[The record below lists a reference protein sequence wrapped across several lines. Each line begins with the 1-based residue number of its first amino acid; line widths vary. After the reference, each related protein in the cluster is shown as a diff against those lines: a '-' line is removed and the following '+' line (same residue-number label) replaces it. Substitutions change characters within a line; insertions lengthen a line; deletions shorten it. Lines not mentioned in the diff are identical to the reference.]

1 MDLKMTRPETAP
13 LHFLPGDAVVAVD
26 CALLLGVQGPFRAP
40 GIRHC
45 HLDEVD
51 AVFLRDTAPACVILP
66 LFAAAYDAQTAVEL
80 LEDLGYLGRI
90 AVMAPALPKPR
101 LVEQEL
107 RQLGPGA
114 RLVLISP

>member
-1 MDLKMTRPETAP
+1 MDLKTIDQVTPP
-13 LHFLPGDAVVAVD
+13 LHILPGEAVLAVD
-26 CALLLGVQGPFRAP
+26 CALLLGRKGPLPTP

-45 HLDEVD
+45 HLAEVD
-51 AVFLRDTAPACVILP
+51 AGLLRDAAPACVILP
-66 LFAAAYDAQTAVEL
+66 LFAAAYDALTAVEL

-90 AVMAPALPKPR
+90 AVMAPDLPKPR